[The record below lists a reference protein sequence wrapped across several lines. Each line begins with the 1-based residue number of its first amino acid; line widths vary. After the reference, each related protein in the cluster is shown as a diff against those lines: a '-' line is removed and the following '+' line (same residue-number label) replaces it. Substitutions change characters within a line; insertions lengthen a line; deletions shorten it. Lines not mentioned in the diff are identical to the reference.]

1 VVGNEV
7 SDEGF
12 VGERAV
18 LAAAGEKENWR
29 RLLLGPR
36 SSVRQQW
43 QGGRG
48 AVLSCALLRC
58 RVESKAMSVRAR
70 GKAHFFGPW
79 ATNERGLIA
88 LADFKAQQSDM
99 TIGTTACVYADLKI
113 MPP

>member
-1 VVGNEV
+1 MRVLWGREQCWLRPGRKRTGEGCCLVHGALSGN
-7 SDEGF
+7 
-12 VGERAV
+12 
-18 LAAAGEKENWR
+18 N
-29 RLLLGPR
+29 
-36 SSVRQQW
+36 
-43 QGGRG
+43 GRVDGG

-99 TIGTTACVYADLKI
+99 TIGTTACVCADLKI